1 MIVTSKITERGG
13 NATKAGGAGA
23 KPCRGT
29 ASALTGG
36 WIHRPNHD
44 MATDQ
49 DSPASLA
56 KGGLETMVVGSEG
69 ALSLAIGELIRDIPA
84 FFPPEPICWDSSDYE
99 IVELDALWVFQ
110 DFIIVRRNHK
120 PSVPYFGAAWIE
132 FRTIAL
138 SDFEGID
145 EFRRHAGLT
154 GIDLEEQ

>member
-1 MIVTSKITERGG
+1 MITASRVTRWGG
-13 NATKAGGAGA
+13 NSRKACRAGA
-23 KPCRGT
+23 RPHRGT
-29 ASALTGG
+29 ATVQADG

-49 DSPASLA
+49 DSPASVPDRS
-56 KGGLETMVVGSEG
+56 LETRVVASEE
-69 ALSLAIGELIRDIPA
+69 ALSMAIGELVKGIPA
-84 FFPPEPICWDSSDYE
+84 FIPPEPICWDSSDYE